1 MQADLA
7 AYLNALRSKSP
18 IESILSTSSSA
29 QIVPKEKIAANGDY
43 NLSGERYREDAATNH
58 SFPILP
64 LGEIAELQLG
74 KMLDKEKHKAGKL
87 MPYLRNVNVRWG
99 SIDTDDLSEMYFEE
113 DELERFGLRSGDV
126 LVCEG
131 GEPGRAAVWNGH
143 KLDIKFQKA
152 LHRVRFKTP
161 FEPHLFV
168 FLLQELARNGAIAS
182 RSSGTS
188 IKHLT
193 REVFHTLPIP
203 VPPLEVQKEIVAEI
217 EGYQKVI
224 NGARAVLDNYRPHI
238 PIHSDWPMVELG
250 EICDI
255 NPDTV
260 SPTSDYPGQTVFYVD
275 ISAVENESGRF
286 LGYTE
291 VLSSDAP
298 SRARRGVQPKDILL
312 STVRPNLKAFTI
324 LRQVR
329 ERTVVS
335 TGFAVLRA
343 KLDLIDPGFL
353 FEAVRLG
360 ASISQMVGMS
370 GRGAYPSINQSDVA
384 AIKIP
389 LPPLATQ
396 QTIVAEIEAEQSL
409 VAANR
414 ELIARFEKKIQTT
427 LTRVWGEEVP
437 GATVGSAM
445 EVVTELSN

>member
-1 MQADLA
+1 MLPESLDGPVT
-7 AYLNALRSKSP
+7 YLGLEN
-18 IESILSTSSSA
+18 IT
-29 QIVPKEKIAANGDY
+29 QN
-43 NLSGERYREDAATNH
+43 T
-58 SFPILP
+58 
-64 LGEIAELQLG
+64 GEIEGNVVTEKPADIKSLKNVFKPRDILYGKLRPNLNKVWLADRNGICSTDIFVIEAIEGTTDPALYTYLFRSARFNDAVMGQLKGAQLPRIGWLSFAELQ
-74 KMLDKEKHKAGKL
+74 
-87 MPYLRNVNVRWG
+87 
-99 SIDTDDLSEMYFEE
+99 
-113 DELERFGLRSGDV
+113 
-126 LVCEG
+126 
-131 GEPGRAAVWNGH
+131 
-143 KLDIKFQKA
+143 
-152 LHRVRFKTP
+152 
-161 FEPHLFV
+161 
-168 FLLQELARNGAIAS
+168 
-182 RSSGTS
+182 
-188 IKHLT
+188 
-193 REVFHTLPIP
+193 IP
-203 VPPLEVQKEIVAEI
+203 LPPLEVQKEIVAEI

-224 NGARAVLDNYRPHI
+224 NGARKVLDHYRPHI
-238 PIHSDWPMVELG
+238 PIHPDWPMVELG

-260 SPTSDYPGQTVFYVD
+260 SPTLDYPGQTVFYVD
-275 ISAVENESGRF
+275 ISAVENETGRF

-291 VLSSDAP
+291 VLSYDAP

-414 ELIARFEKKIQTT
+414 ELIARFEQKIQVT
-427 LTRVWGEEVP
+427 LARIWGEDEPVP
-437 GATVGSAM
+437 AEAYA
-445 EVVTELSN
+445 